1 MRLKQDGYLIPDLPV
16 DYIAARSE
24 KEAKQILLAHA
35 SQYGNV
41 DSQGLYEFISKADIG
56 IDEMMQSS
64 SFPEIDLDA
73 FKAEF
78 LDDPA
83 AEQGNGDADAVPEI
97 PKNVHNVQRGQIWQ
111 LGEHRL
117 MCGDSTS
124 KEDVAKLMDGQKAD
138 MVFTDPPY
146 GVSYQSNM
154 RTKTEKFDVLKNDEI
169 FIDGWL
175 PHAGTFSTGWVF
187 IWTTWKVLQKW
198 FDITNDFAPLT
209 NMVVWDKGGGGI
221 GDLEKTFSTDYEIA
235 LVFNRGAKI
244 TGKRLGSVWDIGKD
258 AASEYLHPTQKPVAL
273 CVMAL
278 ENCTHSKALV
288 LDFFGGSGSTLIACE
303 KTKRVNYSM
312 ELDEHYCSVI
322 IERWQQFTGQTAALL
337 QPSP

>member
-1 MRLKQDGYLIPDLPV
+1 MKQSIRIACTGADSVPLQSIFPFQGDLKSLSPINYEKLKQQILEHGFTSPFHLWHDRDADKTWCLDGHQRLRVLMRLKQDGYLIPDLPV

-244 TGKRLGSVWDIGKD
+244 TGKRLGSV
-258 AASEYLHPTQKPVAL
+258 
-273 CVMAL
+273 
-278 ENCTHSKALV
+278 
-288 LDFFGGSGSTLIACE
+288 
-303 KTKRVNYSM
+303 
-312 ELDEHYCSVI
+312 
-322 IERWQQFTGQTAALL
+322 
-337 QPSP
+337 